1 MEATLGGIVHGLDG
15 SSSDARCPM
24 TLADYRLMMAIAYG
38 EWKRCHALYLD
49 VACQLACG
57 ANLPRATV
65 VNIRAD
71 VERAMADL
79 ASMSRQIPDPEEMAP
94 DGVVAPSPATVIG
107 IASHRADRHHA
118 GDGIALPHCVHD
130 SQGEGSHASR
140 RQRS

>member
-1 MEATLGGIVHGLDG
+1 
-15 SSSDARCPM
+15 M

-57 ANLPRATV
+57 ADLPLATV

-71 VERAMADL
+71 VERAIADL

-107 IASHRADRHHA
+107 IASHAST
-118 GDGIALPHCVHD
+118 ILK
-130 SQGEGSHASR
+130 EKTHASR
-140 RQRS
+140 R